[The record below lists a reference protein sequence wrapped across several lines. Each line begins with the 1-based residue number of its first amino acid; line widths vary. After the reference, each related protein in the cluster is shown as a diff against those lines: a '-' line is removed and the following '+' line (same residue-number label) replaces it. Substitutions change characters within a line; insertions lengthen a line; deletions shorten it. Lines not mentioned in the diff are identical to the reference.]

1 MSKKIDIFQD
11 RYEYHVSWLD
21 EEAGDEGAWIGQ
33 DANTSLASLQAKL
46 ATAKQK
52 RDYDDYEY
60 LAVEI
65 AAQKWVEASPDGV
78 SRHGHGFEFETV
90 TKAKQFLAAMRAE
103 MKAAKA
109 EFTTGVPWP
118 EWAKQAK
125 AAGWKPPKG
134 WKP

>member
-1 MSKKIDIFQD
+1 MSKIDIFQD
-11 RYEYHVSWLD
+11 RYEYHVSWTD
-21 EEAGDEGAWIGQ
+21 EEADDEGAWIGQ
-33 DANTSLASLQAKL
+33 DANTPLDTLRAKM

-52 RDYDDYEY
+52 REFDDYEY

-65 AAQKWVEASPDGV
+65 AAQNWVSGSPAGV
-78 SRHGHGFEFETV
+78 SQAGHGYEFETLA
-90 TKAKQFLAAMRAE
+90 KAKQFLAAMRAE

-109 EFTTGVPWP
+109 EYDSGVLWP
-118 EWAKQAK
+118 EWAKQAQ